1 MKKVVI
7 ATVLV
12 LLVGAM
18 FVGMAK
24 AENFGYS
31 HWEMELV
38 HRVELNE

>member
-1 MKKVVI
+1 MEEEYRVSKMKKVVI

-24 AENFGYS
+24 AENFGY
-31 HWEMELV
+31 
-38 HRVELNE
+38 RP